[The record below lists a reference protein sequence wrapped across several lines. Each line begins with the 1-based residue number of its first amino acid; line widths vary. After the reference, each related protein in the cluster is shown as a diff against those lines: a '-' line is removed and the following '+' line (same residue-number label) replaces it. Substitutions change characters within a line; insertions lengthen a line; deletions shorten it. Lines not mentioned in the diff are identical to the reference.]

1 MKELFRCIRAEFV
14 KMRHTFLYPVHIAVP
29 LIGSMIFLLYYHT
42 ARWSEMGEIAGYAEC
57 VGIVL
62 PLVISVVCAGSV
74 GLEEENRFQI
84 FLVGATYKW
93 HLFLAKFLTLLALG
107 ILAVIA
113 AVFLFAAG
121 YLCVLGKESLPF
133 EVFGILAVILCLGSV
148 PLYLEHLLLNLMFV
162 RQVSL
167 CVGAVQFLL
176 SALFLTGLG
185 EGRWHFFPCTWS
197 ARGASLFF
205 TYISKMGRS
214 NILIT
219 EMKRFAVTSLLI
231 MLVICV
237 IIRIWCQFY
246 EGRRCND

>member
-1 MKELFRCIRAEFV
+1 MKALFRCIRAEFV
-14 KMRHTFLYPVHIAVP
+14 KMRHTFLYPIHIAVP

-42 ARWSEMGEIAGYAEC
+42 TRWSEMGEIAGYAEC
-57 VGIVL
+57 VGIAL
-62 PLVISVVCAGSV
+62 PLVISVVCAGNV

-84 FLVGATYKW
+84 FLSGSIYKW
-93 HLFLAKFLTLLALG
+93 NSFLAKFLLLLALG

-113 AVFLFAAG
+113 AVLIFATG
-121 YLCVLGKESLPF
+121 YGYVLGKDSLPF
-133 EVFGILAVILCLGSV
+133 ETFGILAVILCLGSV

-167 CVGAVQFLL
+167 GVGVAQFLL

-205 TYISKMGRS
+205 TYISNIDRKD
-214 NILIT
+214 ILIM
-219 EMKRFAVTSLLI
+219 EMKRLAVTSLLI

-246 EGRRCND
+246 EGRQCND